1 LFFNGDNDLLT
12 SKVEKV
18 VRRGSV
24 DPVLHPLLHNTTPLT
39 KQQIRAPYPKG
50 FPQFMLLRN
59 PAVPIPQKLSKS
71 PSPAVS
77 VRDRITVI
85 ILGIIKIEGTG
96 KGVAW
101 ATRLGM
107 TALIIAALKML
118 LPLFH

>member
-1 LFFNGDNDLLT
+1 
-12 SKVEKV
+12 
-18 VRRGSV
+18 
-24 DPVLHPLLHNTTPLT
+24 
-39 KQQIRAPYPKG
+39 
-50 FPQFMLLRN
+50 M
-59 PAVPIPQKLSKS
+59 
-71 PSPAVS
+71 S

-118 LPLFH
+118 LPLVH